1 MYMGFLTD
9 QHPTGGKNRVLNL
22 KSTLIK
28 DISRQQLQQNDK
40 NEQIF
45 AIAGFEWW
53 CFYFFYFSLLISM
66 KRKCFSALHLSSLGH
81 SQLMHSSLKSKKTL
95 VDDTILVDPC
105 VIHAGPVR
113 DARHGQPDTKM
124 ADLTPS

>member
-1 MYMGFLTD
+1 MTKMSKYL
-9 QHPTGGKNRVLNL
+9 
-22 KSTLIK
+22 
-28 DISRQQLQQNDK
+28 QLQALNGGVF
-40 NEQIF
+40 N
-45 AIAGFEWW
+45 
-53 CFYFFYFSLLISM
+53 FFNFSLLISM